1 MAVADVVAGD
11 AEESGGGGDVASGL
25 VDGAPDEFVD
35 GRFQRKTFLREIEIR
50 GECAARRRFVG
61 RRSRRAGERGEVP
74 LVAFLEHD
82 RSLEFVAEFADVARP
97 SVVEQPRLAVGADR
111 LGGDPVAAG

>member
-25 VDGAPDEFVD
+25 VDGSPDELVD
-35 GRFQRKTFLREIEIR
+35 GRFQRKTFPGEIEVRI
-50 GECAARRRFVG
+50 ECAARRRFVR

-82 RSLEFVAEFADVARP
+82 RSLEFVAEFADVTRP
-97 SVVEQPRLAVGADR
+97 GVAEQPRPAPGADR